1 MNIMKKSYIIFVLI
15 FMFNEIICH
24 LKAPV
29 FKCQHFDNEEKNKL
43 PTRTSKGDINQNEA
57 HKRRVDAET
66 DKNGYKDFNIYL
78 DLENI
83 KYEIS
88 NNPNLRG
95 KEDFFINTMQKAV
108 NTLQSLL
115 KVKPLIKDYIY

>member
-1 MNIMKKSYIIFVLI
+1 MKKSYIFVLI

-88 NNPNLRG
+88 NMNLEVR
-95 KEDFFINTMQKAV
+95 ICQP
-108 NTLQSLL
+108 LL
-115 KVKPLIKDYIY
+115 HDRYTPVILILSAEEARLGR